1 MEEFFAD
8 IDYKDII
15 CELPEISAELPST
28 DMVTAKPEE
37 TKEILEDEFDE
48 GPVADPVTKS
58 GDLYELNEHRLLCAD
73 STDMYAVRRLMDGK
87 LAQMVFT
94 DPPYNVKVADIVG
107 LGKIKH
113 DEFKMASGEM
123 NKSRFTRFLE
133 DVIMNLIKYSK
144 NGSIHYICMDWKLS
158 LIHI

>member
-1 MEEFFAD
+1 M
-8 IDYKDII
+8 
-15 CELPEISAELPST
+15 L
-28 DMVTAKPEE
+28 
-37 TKEILEDEFDE
+37 
-48 GPVADPVTKS
+48 
-58 GDLYELNEHRLLCAD
+58 D
-73 STDMYAVRRLMDGK
+73 STDMYAVGRLMDGK

-144 NGSIHYICMDWKLS
+144 NGSIHYICMDWKHVNELS
-158 LIHI
+158 TAGKLYQEFKQLIIWVKDNGGMGTFYRSQHELIFVYKNR